1 MSDTSTSYTC
11 PWCHIPSDGAGA
23 ACAHCGAPV
32 DIRRRTTDSGWAE
45 QPAIPD
51 MARIQFGQSSCQVE
65 GMYVPVADMKL
76 AAGDHVYFSHHVLLW
91 QDESVELSTLPMRDG
106 WSRTMA
112 GMPLVMLD
120 ATGPGHIAF
129 SRDAPG
135 ELLAVPLQAGASVDV
150 RENHFLVATGAVSYD
165 WLETGVWFT
174 TSGGGRAGRRRTG
187 GINLLKAGL
196 DLAFDSDSGGLGDV
210 LGGMSGDSDGGGD
223 DIEWHYPLGRYL
235 DRFTASSG
243 PGLLL
248 IHAAGN
254 SFVRT
259 LGPDETILVKPP
271 ALLWKE
277 PSVGLQLHVEYPT
290 AGVMFWR
297 SWGNRYLWLRLFGP
311 GRVALQSAYEAMEDP
326 GTDFQ
331 GTSGHTEQH
340 W

>member
-11 PWCHIPSDGAGA
+11 SYCHIPSEGAGTY
-23 ACAHCGAPV
+23 CPHCGAPV
-32 DIRRRTTDSGWAE
+32 DIRQRTTDSGWTE

-65 GMYVPVADMKL
+65 GVYVPVADMKL

-91 QDESVELSTLPMRDG
+91 QDESVELSPLPMKGG
-106 WSRTMA
+106 WTRMMA

-135 ELLAVPLQAGASVDV
+135 ELLAVPLQAGTSVDV

-174 TSGGGRAGRRRTG
+174 TSGSGGG
-187 GINLLKAGL
+187 GGSGGGMKLLKAGM
-196 DLAFDSDSGGLGDV
+196 DMAFDSDGGGLGDV
-210 LGGMSGDSDGGGD
+210 LGGMTRGGGGGGGD
-223 DIEWHYPLGRYL
+223 TEWHYPLGRYL
-235 DRFTASSG
+235 DRFTASTG

-259 LGPDETILVKPP
+259 LAPNETILVKPP
-271 ALLWKE
+271 ALLWKD
-277 PSVGLQLHVEYPT
+277 PSVRMQLHVEYPT
-290 AGVMFWR
+290 AGVKFWR
-297 SWGNRYLWLRLFGP
+297 SWGNRYLWLRLWGP

-326 GTDFQ
+326 GTNFQ
-331 GTSGHTEQH
+331 STSGHTEYH